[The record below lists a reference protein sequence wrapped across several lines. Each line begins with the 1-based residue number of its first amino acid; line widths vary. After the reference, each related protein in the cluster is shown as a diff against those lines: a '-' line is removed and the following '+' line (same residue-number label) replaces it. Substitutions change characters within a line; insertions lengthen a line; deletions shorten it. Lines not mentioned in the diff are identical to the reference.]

1 MKFQVLTLFP
11 EAIAPYLESSIL
23 GRAVGKKLLEIDLI
37 QIRNFA
43 VNEYGKVDDNL
54 YGGGSGMLMMA
65 EPIWQA
71 WCFANRLIPDSA
83 DKSQVSSR
91 TKTLYLSPRGR
102 VFNHQYAQDL
112 LEAEQI
118 ILICGHYEGVD
129 ERVIEKTGAEEVSL
143 GDFVLT
149 GGELG
154 ALIVIDAVSRLI
166 PGVLSDTAWQQ
177 ESHAE
182 GLLEGPHYTRPAD
195 WRGLKVPAVL
205 LSGHEAEIKR
215 WRRLAALNVTLEQ
228 RPDLLGKY
236 PLSATEWEELL
247 DFRAN
252 ETDDNPVNPS

>member
-1 MKFQVLTLFP
+1 MMKFQVLTLFP

-23 GRAVGKKLLEIDLI
+23 GRAVGKKLLQIDLI

-71 WCFANRLIPDSA
+71 WCFANRLLPDSA
-83 DKSQVSSR
+83 NKSQVSSG
-91 TKTLYLSPRGR
+91 TKTIYLSPRGR
-102 VFNHQYAQDL
+102 VFNHQYAQEL

-129 ERVIEKTGAEEVSL
+129 ERVLEKTGAEEVSL

-154 ALIVIDAVSRLI
+154 SLIVVDAVSRLI
-166 PGVLSDTAWQQ
+166 PGVLPDTAWRH

-182 GLLEGPHYTRPAD
+182 GLLEGPQYTRPAD
-195 WRGLKVPAVL
+195 WRGLQVPAVL
-205 LSGHEAEIKR
+205 MSGHEAEIKR

-228 RPDLLGKY
+228 RPDLLVKY
-236 PLSATEWEELL
+236 PLSAVEWEELL
-247 DFRAN
+247 DFRSN
-252 ETDDNPVNPS
+252 EAGDKPIN